1 VGKLVRDNIPQL
13 MRDQG
18 VLPKVRVLHDDKEFM
33 LALREKL
40 KEEVAEFSEVPSIE
54 ELVDVME
61 VVQALY
67 NLVKQTGGD
76 IDGARARKRAR
87 NGRFARRQYL
97 E

>member
-1 VGKLVRDNIPQL
+1 MGKLVRDNIPQL

-18 VLPKVRVLHDDKEFM
+18 ESPTVRVLHDDGEFM

-40 KEEVAEFSEVPSIE
+40 KEEAAEFADNPSIE

-67 NLVKQTGGD
+67 NLVKQTGGA
-76 IDGARARKRAR
+76 IDEARARKRAR
-87 NGRFARRQYL
+87 NGRFGRRQYL